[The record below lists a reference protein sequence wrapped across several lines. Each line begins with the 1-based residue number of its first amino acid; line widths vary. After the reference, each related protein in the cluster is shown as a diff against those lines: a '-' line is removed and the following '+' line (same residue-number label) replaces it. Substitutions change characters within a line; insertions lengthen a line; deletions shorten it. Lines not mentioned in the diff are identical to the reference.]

1 MSQLDSLLAAICADP
16 EDMAPR
22 RAYAAAVKPVDAER
36 AHLIDLQLA
45 LRDARRAG
53 KDPDATAARELV
65 KKRGAGWAGALA
77 KQVDYYMFW
86 SGFVEEIEVDA
97 AKLLAT
103 DFRTLAPIRHLRV
116 RRLVPRV
123 AEIARLPLLAQ
134 CRSLDVQSCRLGDV
148 ELAELVAS
156 PLLRAIRILRIGNNP
171 AITLDGLR
179 MIARADLPDL
189 VFVDSTGTQAEL
201 VKKTSDW
208 DGSAAEVAFTRA
220 QERLVDEFGERP
232 WLVAEDEPSLD
243 AI

>member
-22 RAYAAAVKPVDAER
+22 RAYAAAIQPIDPER
-36 AHLIDLQLA
+36 AQLIDLQLA

-53 KDPDATAARELV
+53 KDPDARHSRELIRN
-65 KKRGAGWAGALA
+65 RGAAWAGPLA
-77 KQVDYYMFW
+77 THVDYYMFW

-97 AKLLAT
+97 AALLAT
-103 DFRTLAPIRHLRV
+103 DFRALAPIRHLRV

-123 AEIARLPLLAQ
+123 AEIAKLPLLAQ
-134 CRSLDVQSCRLGDV
+134 CHSLDIQSCRLTDV
-148 ELAELVAS
+148 DLAELVAS
-156 PLLRAIRILRIGNNP
+156 PLVRGVRILRVGNNP
-171 AITLDGLR
+171 EVTLDGMR

-201 VKKTSDW
+201 VTRASAW
-208 DGSAAEVAFTRA
+208 DGSEATFTRA
-220 QERLVDEFGERP
+220 HAQLVDEFGERP
-232 WLVAEDEPSLD
+232 WLMARDEPSLD